1 MFFFSERV
9 KFLNFKVLRRT
20 YAQDASFQV
29 FYSKILSS
37 STQMIKSMTLLL
49 LLLLLL
55 LSLLFLLL
63 LLLLLLSLSL
73 LRLY

>member
-20 YAQDASFQV
+20 YAQDTSFQV

-49 LLLLLL
+49 LLLLL
-55 LSLLFLLL
+55 SLLFLLL

>member
-49 LLLLLL
+49 LLLLL
-55 LSLLFLLL
+55 SLLFLLL

>member
-49 LLLLLL
+49 LLLLL
-55 LSLLFLLL
+55 SLLFLL

>member
-9 KFLNFKVLRRT
+9 KFLNFKVSRRT

-49 LLLLLL
+49 LLLLL
-55 LSLLFLLL
+55 SLLFLLL

>member
-9 KFLNFKVLRRT
+9 KFLNFKVSRRT

-37 STQMIKSMTLLL
+37 STQMIKSMTF
-49 LLLLLL
+49 LLLLL
-55 LSLLFLLL
+55 LSLLL

>member
-37 STQMIKSMTLLL
+37 STQMIKSITL

-63 LLLLLLSLSL
+63 LLLLLSLSL